1 VQHLRDHRIEPEG
14 AEECFFHDYEFSRH
28 ERRFDDVY
36 IMDGRTDRG
45 RKLRLVFQDKGNPA
59 CTHFYGLGFE
69 AQEAQEEEKEM
80 KRRFGKLT
88 RAEQERIELEYH
100 QMDPH
105 QFDERMAQAKTHV
118 VESIR
123 LPRRM
128 VQSLKIVAESDGKRG
143 YKTMVTKW
151 IEERLR
157 QEAGK

>member
-1 VQHLRDHRIEPEG
+1 
-14 AEECFFHDYEFSRH
+14 
-28 ERRFDDVY
+28 
-36 IMDGRTDRG
+36 
-45 RKLRLVFQDKGNPA
+45 
-59 CTHFYGLGFE
+59 
-69 AQEAQEEEKEM
+69 M

-88 RAEQERIELEYH
+88 KAKQERIELDYH
-100 QMDPH
+100 QTDPH
-105 QFDERMAQAKTHV
+105 QFDEQITHAKTHV

-128 VQSLKIVAESDGKRG
+128 VQNLKSVAESEGRRG